1 MVDVVGM
8 VDVVDVVDVVGV
20 VDVSGVA
27 GAAARLGMLA
37 EEPGSRRMDIR
48 LLTIILA
55 LVRGIGS
62 PCQAS

>member
-20 VDVSGVA
+20 VDVA

-37 EEPGSRRMDIR
+37 EEPGSRRMDMR